1 MACNMA
7 CRYCYL
13 EEETRDLKTAHGP
26 LETLRYA
33 VDKMRSEDIIPFN
46 ISLHGG
52 EVTCLST
59 AEFSG
64 LTAYIKEYYEKN
76 RGLLTGAGFKVGSP
90 HIKTNLLALD
100 RHIDAIRE
108 HGVSISGSID
118 LPLSLHREYR
128 LRKSAVYG
136 QNSAASGPNDAA
148 PGQKSAASGSN
159 DAAPGRKSAVPGPG
173 TDLGNGAGDD
183 GNVPSSTD
191 AFPETPENVPSSAD
205 TLPKILENVALLKDL
220 PNHKK
225 VSATIFR
232 EHLERIDE
240 LIGDIWYLHRNT
252 CLDMLDFNFMI
263 GFENSSGLLHAL
275 TEEEQLQFFR
285 KIRDAF
291 LGTEL
296 EAGLKG
302 AWFREFGPDYCTNCI
317 NCGEKFY
324 LLEKNGDVYSCVR
337 GQKQP
342 DFYYGNIYE
351 ESMRAIMERAAARIR
366 SVHEACGFDDE
377 CGTCEYLYLCRTGCP
392 FVKRNQH
399 RARSYTCRL
408 QKELYA
414 LWGIPGEDYSRPT
427 ALDYVCRM
435 HPDRISD
442 YALAKLPAQIPDL
455 GTLIREDPGLR
466 YIYEPG
472 IYILSIDGIDY
483 PLEPQIRKRD
493 RVFAFITPESRVR
506 LYAKRGIFE
515 IGSRYPAN
523 NALYI
528 QLLTGDMIVYGDEAR
543 SKQRHIANE
552 MIYKQVA
559 ETEESDRDG
568 YILTDITHF
577 LKRYGTY
584 LSREE
589 ANNIFITTTALRD
602 YHYTKQKN
610 NAFYHIQAIDLPFHN
625 LEFYY
630 LTLEETK

>member
-13 EEETRDLKTAHGP
+13 EEETRDLKTEHGP

-52 EVTCLST
+52 EVTCLGT

-128 LRKSAVYG
+128 LRKSAV
-136 QNSAASGPNDAA
+136 
-148 PGQKSAASGSN
+148 
-159 DAAPGRKSAVPGPG
+159 PGPG
-173 TDLGNGAGDD
+173 KESGNSNRED
-183 GNVPSSTD
+183 GNVP
-191 AFPETPENVPSSAD
+191 ASAD
-205 TLPKILENVALLKDL
+205 TLPKILENVALLQDL

-232 EHLERIDE
+232 EHLDRIDE

-324 LLEKNGDVYSCVR
+324 LLEKNGDIYSCVR

-351 ESMRAIMERAAARIR
+351 ESMRAIMERGAARIR

-377 CGTCEYLYLCRTGCP
+377 CGTCGYLYLCRTGCP

-455 GTLIREDPGLR
+455 GTLIREDPGLK

-610 NAFYHIQAIDLPFHN
+610 NAFYHIQAMDLPFHN

>member
-13 EEETRDLKTAHGP
+13 EEETRDLKTEHGP

-128 LRKSAVYG
+128 LRKSAV
-136 QNSAASGPNDAA
+136 
-148 PGQKSAASGSN
+148 
-159 DAAPGRKSAVPGPG
+159 PGPG
-173 TDLGNGAGDD
+173 KESGNGNRED
-183 GNVPSSTD
+183 GNVP
-191 AFPETPENVPSSAD
+191 ASAD
-205 TLPKILENVALLKDL
+205 TLPKILENVALLQDL

-366 SVHEACGFDDE
+366 AVHQSCGFDDE

-455 GTLIREDPGLR
+455 GTLIREDPGLK

-483 PLEPQIRKRD
+483 PLEPQIRKRE

-515 IGSRYPAN
+515 IGTRYPAN

>member
-1 MACNMA
+1 MNTPMSTFIHLLYVPTMACNMA
-7 CRYCYL
+7 CKYCYL
-13 EEETRDLKTAHGP
+13 EEETRDLKTEHGP

-33 VDKMRSEDIIPFN
+33 VDKFKSEDIIPFN

-52 EVTCLST
+52 EVTCLSVS
-59 AEFSG
+59 EFSD
-64 LTAYIKEYYEKN
+64 LTAYIKDYYEKN
-76 RGLLTGAGFKVGSP
+76 RGFLTGAGFRVGSP

-128 LRKSAVYG
+128 LRKGAMT
-136 QNSAASGPNDAA
+136 GPVGAA
-148 PGQKSAASGSN
+148 PESIDAEPGFIGATPGST
-159 DAAPGRKSAVPGPG
+159 GTVPGSE
-173 TDLGNGAGDD
+173 TDSGNSIGDES
-183 GNVPSSTD
+183 NVP
-191 AFPETPENVPSSAD
+191 ASAD

-240 LIGDIWYLHRNT
+240 LIEDIWYLHRST

-263 GFENSSGLLHAL
+263 GFENSSGVLHAL

-291 LGTEL
+291 MGTEL

-324 LLEKNGDVYSCVR
+324 LLEKNGDIYSCVR

-351 ESMRAIMERAAARIR
+351 ESMLAIMERGATKIR
-366 SVHEACGFDDE
+366 RVHEACGFDDE

-399 RARSYTCRL
+399 RARSYTCKL
-408 QKELYA
+408 QKALYA
-414 LWGIPGEDYSRPT
+414 LWGISGEDYSRPT
-427 ALDYVCRM
+427 ALDYVCKM

-455 GTLIREDPGLR
+455 GTLIREDPALK

-472 IYILSIDGIDY
+472 IYILNIDGIDY

-493 RVFAFITPESRVR
+493 RIFAFITPESRVL

-559 ETEESDRDG
+559 ETEESDREG
-568 YILTDITHF
+568 YILTDISHF

-630 LTLEETK
+630 LTMEETR

>member
-1 MACNMA
+1 MNTYIHLLYVPTMACNMA

-13 EEETRDLKTAHGP
+13 EGETQDVKTEHSP

-33 VDKMRSEDIIPFN
+33 IDKMRSEDIIPFN

-52 EVTCLST
+52 EVTCLS
-59 AEFSG
+59 ASEFSS

-100 RHIDAIRE
+100 RHMDAIRE

-128 LRKSAVYG
+128 LRKST
-136 QNSAASGPNDAA
+136 
-148 PGQKSAASGSN
+148 
-159 DAAPGRKSAVPGPG
+159 VPGPG
-173 TDLGNGAGDD
+173 KESGNGTRED
-183 GNVPSSTD
+183 S
-191 AFPETPENVPSSAD
+191 NVPSSAD
-205 TLPKILENVALLKDL
+205 TLPKILENVALLQDL

-324 LLEKNGDVYSCVR
+324 LLEKNGDIYSCVR

-351 ESMRAIMERAAARIR
+351 ESMRAIMERASARIR
-366 SVHEACGFDDE
+366 AVHEACGFDDE

-399 RARSYTCRL
+399 RAKSYTCKL

-414 LWGIPGEDYSRPT
+414 LWEIRGEDYSRPT
-427 ALDYVCRM
+427 ALDYVSRM
-435 HPDRISD
+435 HPDRIGD

-455 GTLIREDPGLR
+455 GTLIRQDPGLK

-472 IYILSIDGIDY
+472 IYILNIDGIDY
-483 PLEPQIRKRD
+483 PLEPQIRKRE
-493 RVFAFITPESRVR
+493 RAFAFMTPESRVR

-559 ETEESDRDG
+559 ETEESDREG
-568 YILTDITHF
+568 YILTDISHF

-630 LTLEETK
+630 LTMEETK